1 MDFFYI
7 DDDKELNTVIKE
19 NPKQKGNKFFSGE
32 KNILT
37 TEKRTFIVSGIITF
51 FFALWNVSTS
61 SRFSSL
67 LYTNLEFIFSKPSPK
82 KTFRMQ
88 PNIFF
93 DLSGHAAAVSDFLLF
108 LLVRDTRSDT
118 RKIDGE

>member
-51 FFALWNVSTS
+51 FFA
-61 SRFSSL
+61 F
-67 LYTNLEFIFSKPSPK
+67 
-82 KTFRMQ
+82 
-88 PNIFF
+88 
-93 DLSGHAAAVSDFLLF
+93 
-108 LLVRDTRSDT
+108 
-118 RKIDGE
+118 